1 MPCEAWTISSRETPS
16 ADTRLLGAPLWDGRP
31 GRVEVWYATF
41 TDTTTGAGY
50 WLHYE
55 TVAPNAERPDT
66 APYAHGW
73 ASVFPAGGAPR
84 TERFGPD
91 PIAETDAA
99 TWLAVGSSTIGP
111 GRLAGSAGGLAW
123 DLAFDDLSAPL
134 FTFGRTV
141 WQRHLLPGAQCVPW
155 PSATFRGTFAVDSSV
170 DGLHTRVE
178 GRGAVARI
186 YGHSNAHR
194 WCWLHADLDDGAV
207 LELVSATAR
216 RPALR
221 GVPPL
226 AMVALRL
233 PGEADWP
240 RVPLLVAPMLRT
252 RIGQSGFTI
261 AGRVGT
267 RRLHVEVGIPAERGV
282 ALSYTD
288 PDGST
293 ATCTNSE
300 VADATVVLH
309 HRGQDRRWELTGR
322 AHAEIGRRP

>member
-1 MPCEAWTISSRETPS
+1 M
-16 ADTRLLGAPLWDGRP
+16 
-31 GRVEVWYATF
+31 
-41 TDTTTGAGY
+41 
-50 WLHYE
+50 
-55 TVAPNAERPDT
+55 
-66 APYAHGW
+66 
-73 ASVFPAGGAPR
+73 FPAAGSPR
-84 TERFGPD
+84 TERFGPE
-91 PIAETDAA
+91 PVGGRDAS
-99 TWLAVGSSTIGP
+99 TWLAVGRSLVGP
-111 GRLAGSAGGLAW
+111 GRLQGSSGGLAW
-123 DLAFDDLSAPL
+123 DLDFEDHSLPL
-134 FTFGRTV
+134 FTFGRAV
-141 WQRHLLPGAQCVPW
+141 WRWHMLPGAQCVPW
-155 PSATFRGTFAVDSSV
+155 PSATFRGTFSV
-170 DGLHTRVE
+170 DGHDARVE

-194 WCWLHADLDDGAV
+194 WCWLHADLDGAAV

-240 RVPLLVAPMLRT
+240 RVPMLVAPMLRT
-252 RIGQSGFTI
+252 RIEGARFTV
-261 AGRVGT
+261 AGGVGS
-267 RRLHVEVGIPAERGV
+267 RRLHVEVDIPTDRAV

-300 VADATVVLH
+300 VADATITLQ
-309 HRGQDRRWELTGR
+309 HRGKRRRWELTGR